1 MLIDAPS
8 PLLDANDIR
17 ALFDVALLAARD
29 WHATCPVQ
37 QGFAPWPEDLVYVS
51 RDAVQIPGLAH
62 MVHDPGAASEA
73 SRALRD
79 AILAVAPFAE
89 WRLTYT
95 EDEVGADFLQRF
107 GWFELA
113 GPEGHFLTD
122 HARITVGF
130 WGANLY
136 YPRHQHEP
144 EELYTIVSG
153 KALFHADGEEDQA
166 LGAGATRIHAA
177 NQPHAMTTSDSPILT
192 LVYWRGAGLADPPRL
207 TAA

>member
-1 MLIDAPS
+1 MLINTPS
-8 PLLDANDIR
+8 PIVGTGDVR
-17 ALFDVALLAARD
+17 ALFDTTLAAACD
-29 WHATCPVQ
+29 WHAACPVQ
-37 QGFAPWPEDLVYVS
+37 HGFAPWPEDLEYAP
-51 RDAVQIPGLAH
+51 RAPVQIPGLAH
-62 MVHDPGAASEA
+62 LVNDPGAASDG

-95 EDEVGADFLQRF
+95 EEEVGADFLQRF

-113 GPEGHFLTD
+113 GPEGHFLTRQ
-122 HARITVGF
+122 ARITVGF
-130 WGANLY
+130 WGANLF

-153 KALFHADGEEDQA
+153 KAHFQADGAPDCL
-166 LGAGATRIHAA
+166 LGPGETRLHGV
-177 NQPHAMTTSDSPILT
+177 NQPHAMTTTDMPILT
-192 LVYWRGAGLADPPRL
+192 LVYWRGAGLADVPRM